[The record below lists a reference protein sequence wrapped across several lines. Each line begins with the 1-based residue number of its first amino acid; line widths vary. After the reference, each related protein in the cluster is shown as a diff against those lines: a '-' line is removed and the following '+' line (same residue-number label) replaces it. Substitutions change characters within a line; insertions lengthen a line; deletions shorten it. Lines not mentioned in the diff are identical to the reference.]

1 MKLQKLLSL
10 GLILWA
16 AAMLLAGC
24 GSSTNSASD
33 GTNVSGPAA
42 QGVLVD
48 PYIVGAVLQEIGAD
62 GGVLQRQSTPTQA
75 DGSFTFPGPLTP
87 GSTITIK
94 PSPVPKHNGVDYHGI
109 LKRKVGTNAS
119 GTVVVSPLTTLL
131 AGGASEQQ
139 VLDRFAASGLTGL
152 SSADLYADPMAAFN
166 QTGGVTAGSR
176 LAPLQAAM
184 AANAFM
190 ELTGNYSPDAA
201 SLSDSNFQDAVT
213 IVTEILNSANFSAL
227 ANDPA
232 VVDAGTALTAADF
245 VATATSL
252 CQSAQAAVRLGN
264 PVLNAID
271 TVLITAPAVA
281 RQHYVANHG
290 TTGGGNGGNGGG
302 GDAVAG
308 KVVYDNSCSSCHKFG
323 SADTSGFAPDLA
335 NKGSLVATKIGA
347 GHNGVSLSATQ
358 VSDLAAYLDGATT
371 PTPPPTPTPDGGA
384 LYDGNCAGCH
394 KFDTF
399 DNAGFAPDLNNKS
412 TLISAKLAT
421 GHNGVALA
429 ANEVTALVDWIA
441 ANSTVVTP
449 PPPGPTPVPLDG
461 AALYD
466 GNCAG
471 CHKFDTYDTVG
482 FAPDLNN
489 KSTLISAKLAAGH
502 NGVALAANEVTALV
516 DWIAVNSV
524 VVTPPP
530 PDPTPVPV
538 DGSAIY
544 DGNCAGCHKFGSIDT
559 AGFAPDLNN
568 KSNLIAA
575 KLAAGH
581 NSIVLAANEIAALV
595 DWIATNSVVVTPPP
609 PDPTPAPLDGAV
621 LYDGNCAG
629 CHKLGTYD
637 SVGFAPDLNNKSALI
652 AAKLAAG
659 HNGVALAANEVAA
672 LVDWVATNSVVVTP
686 PPPPTP
692 GPLDGAALYAAECAG
707 CHLDL
712 ASTTKPGRSAAAIS
726 AAIAG
731 NVGNM
736 GYIVLTAEQVQ
747 AIADALPPA
756 DPTTPPGPDYSNCTA
771 CHGQPP
777 NGSAYPNGAGA
788 HAVHKALANVGTV
801 CNTCHT
807 GAAHNGWID
816 LGFLSAYNA
825 KSGSAAENPNG
836 TATCVNVSC
845 HGGKTTP
852 DWSTGSI
859 NVNSDCTACHTIG
872 TGQYNSYNSGQHS
885 RSNHA
890 RQACTVCHNTTTLAT
905 NHFTRLDTAAMEGP
919 AAATIGGGSTRV
931 NSYNASTRTCTTS
944 CHGSERW

>member
-1 MKLQKLLSL
+1 LKLQKLLSL

-16 AAMLLAGC
+16 AVLLLAGC
-24 GSSTNSASD
+24 GSSTNSAGD
-33 GTNVSGPAA
+33 GTSVSGPAA

-75 DGSFTFPGPLTP
+75 DGSFSFPGPLTP

-94 PSPVPKHNGVDYHGI
+94 PSPIPKHNGVDYHGI
-109 LKRKVGTNAS
+109 LKRKVGSNAS

-139 VLDRFAASGLTGL
+139 VLDRFAASGLSGL
-152 SSADLYADPMAAFN
+152 SSADLYADPMAAIS
-166 QTGGVTAGSR
+166 QTGAVTAGSR

-190 ELTGNYSPDAA
+190 ELTANYSPDAA

-252 CQSAQAAVRLGN
+252 CQTAQTAVRSGS

-271 TVLITAPAVA
+271 TVLLTAPAVA

-290 TTGGGNGGNGGG
+290 TPGGGNGGNGGS
-302 GDAVAG
+302 GDAAAG

-323 SADTSGFAPDLA
+323 SADPSGFAPDLA
-335 NKGSLVATKIGA
+335 NKGSLVAAKIGG

-358 VSDLAAYLDGATT
+358 LTDLAAYLDGATT
-371 PTPPPTPTPDGGA
+371 PTPPPTPTPTPDGAA

-394 KFDTF
+394 KFGSYDS
-399 DNAGFAPDLNNKS
+399 AGFAADLNNKS
-412 TLISAKLAT
+412 ALIAAKLAA

-449 PPPGPTPVPLDG
+449 PPPTPTPDG

-466 GNCAG
+466 ASC
-471 CHKFDTYDTVG
+471 T
-482 FAPDLNN
+482 
-489 KSTLISAKLAAGH
+489 
-502 NGVALAANEVTALV
+502 
-516 DWIAVNSV
+516 
-524 VVTPPP
+524 
-530 PDPTPVPV
+530 
-538 DGSAIY
+538 
-544 DGNCAGCHKFGSIDT
+544 GCHKFGSYDT
-559 AGFAPDLNN
+559 A
-568 KSNLIAA
+568 
-575 KLAAGH
+575 
-581 NSIVLAANEIAALV
+581 
-595 DWIATNSVVVTPPP
+595 
-609 PDPTPAPLDGAV
+609 
-621 LYDGNCAG
+621 
-629 CHKLGTYD
+629 
-637 SVGFAPDLNNKSALI
+637 GFAPDLNNKSALI

-672 LVDWVATNSVVVTP
+672 LVDWIATNSVVVTP

-712 ASTTKPGRSAAAIS
+712 ANTTKKGRTAAAITD
-726 AAIAG
+726 AING

-736 GYIVLTAEQVQ
+736 GYIVLTAEQIQ

-788 HAVHKALANVGTV
+788 HAEHKALNSVGTN

-816 LGFLSAYNA
+816 LGFLAAYNA

-859 NVNSDCTACHTIG
+859 NVNSDCTACHAIG
-872 TGQYNSYNSGQHS
+872 TGQYNSYNSGKHS
-885 RSNHA
+885 KSDHA

-919 AAATIGGGSTRV
+919 ASATIGGGSTRV